1 MRHSLSLAL
10 PALFLA
16 LGGCI
21 SEKQVIKLNADG
33 SGTITITTIMKKAA
47 IEQMRQMMRSFGGGE
62 GEAKPPDLFSEEQAK
77 AKAAKM
83 GEGVQF
89 VSAEKIN
96 TQDEQGLKATY
107 SFRDITKLRI
117 SEQPDNPGGGPGGP
131 GPGAAAP
138 KSPPITFKFSK
149 LPSGNLLLTVVNPPS
164 KEPAGGA
171 KDEGPAPPPGAQEPD
186 EAQLAMMKEM
196 LAGLKV
202 SIQLEV
208 SGKIVKTNSPH
219 VSGNTVTLMEMDFD
233 KFLNDISKLKKLAQ
247 HQPKS
252 LDDAKALIK
261 DFPGMK
267 IHLDP
272 EITVEFTAP

>member
-1 MRHSLSLAL
+1 MRHPLALVL

-21 SEKQVIKLNADG
+21 SEKQAIKLNADG
-33 SGTITITTIMKKAA
+33 SGTITTTTVMKKAA
-47 IEQMRQMMRSFGGGE
+47 IERMRQMMSSFGGAE

-89 VSAEKIN
+89 VSAEKIS
-96 TQDEQGLKATY
+96 TAEEEGLKATY

-117 SEQPDNPGGGPGGP
+117 SEQPDSPGGGPG

-138 KSPPITFKFSK
+138 KSPPLTFKFSK
-149 LPSGNLLLTVVNPPS
+149 LDSGNLLLTVVNPS
-164 KEPAGGA
+164 DKEPAGAGKEGA
-171 KDEGPAPPPGAQEPD
+171 GAPPAGAEEPD

-202 SIQLEV
+202 SVQLEV

-233 KFLNDISKLKKLAQ
+233 KFLGDLPKLKKLAQ